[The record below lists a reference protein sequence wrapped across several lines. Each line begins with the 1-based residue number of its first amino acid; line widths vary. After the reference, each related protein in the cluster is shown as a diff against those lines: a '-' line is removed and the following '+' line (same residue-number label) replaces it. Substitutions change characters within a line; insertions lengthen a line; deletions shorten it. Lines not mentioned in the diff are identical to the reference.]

1 MKTRIKQFLTI
12 SFVAHP
18 SLIVDCL
25 HCVQEFMDPGLTHG
39 PFTRKNLADRTGRN
53 MSLQQC

>member
-1 MKTRIKQFLTI
+1 MNTRIKQFLTI
-12 SFVAHP
+12 SFVVHL

-25 HCVQEFMDPGLTHG
+25 HFVQEFMDSRLTRGH
-39 PFTRKNLADRTGRN
+39 FTRKSLADRTGRN